1 MDTIIDILRFIH
13 LAGVVAMAWPLYAL
27 VTVNERGRL
36 GPPLGDRADVY
47 MENIIRGMAVRCYA
61 FQITVLGSG
70 LLLIWV
76 RGLGLG
82 ALVTNW
88 VLGVKFLA
96 LLTLM
101 ALLSYIHFTL
111 QPRLDALFGGAS
123 GQAIPADTAAAITGL
138 RVRRKKF
145 AATCLFLVLTA
156 VLLGLQVYTRFPLL
170 LTGALA
176 LVAALFA
183 WHAFRTRIPYGWV

>member
-1 MDTIIDILRFIH
+1 MDTIIAILRFIH

-82 ALVTNW
+82 ARSWPGT
-88 VLGVKFLA
+88 
-96 LLTLM
+96 
-101 ALLSYIHFTL
+101 
-111 QPRLDALFGGAS
+111 RGGAEL
-123 GQAIPADTAAAITGL
+123 AVADTAM
-138 RVRRKKF
+138 
-145 AATCLFLVLTA
+145 
-156 VLLGLQVYTRFPLL
+156 RFI
-170 LTGALA
+170 
-176 LVAALFA
+176 VAN
-183 WHAFRTRIPYGWV
+183 T